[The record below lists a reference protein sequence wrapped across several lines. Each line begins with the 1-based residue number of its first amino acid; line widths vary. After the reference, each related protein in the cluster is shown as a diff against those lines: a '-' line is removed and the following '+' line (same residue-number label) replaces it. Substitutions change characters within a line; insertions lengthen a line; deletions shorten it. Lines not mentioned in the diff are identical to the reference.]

1 MYIILEVLIAMI
13 IKRTT
18 ASENSQEQ
26 RDNPATEI
34 IKPDKEVLENL
45 ITATMVSKAMGT
57 LKKSDITLLAIVYN
71 DIGKDMNLELLY
83 GNSGPISEF
92 ISEGKKFLSDME
104 SNCRIKSIE
113 LVVEK
118 PFSLK
123 SVTCHFHGN
132 DKDVDDMEFNDF
144 SRPFSRIVYR
154 LK

>member
-1 MYIILEVLIAMI
+1 MI

-34 IKPDKEVLENL
+34 IKSDKEVLENL
-45 ITATMVSKAMGT
+45 ITAVMVSKAMGT

-71 DIGKDMNLELLY
+71 DIGKDTNLEALY

-92 ISEGKKFLSDME
+92 ISEAQKYLPKSE
-104 SNCRIKSIE
+104 SEARLKSIE
-113 LVVEK
+113 LLVQK
-118 PFSLK
+118 PFNLK
-123 SVTCHFHGN
+123 SVTCYYDGS
-132 DKDVDDMEFNDF
+132 DKDFQLTDF
-144 SRPFSRIVYR
+144 SKPFGRIVYR

>member
-1 MYIILEVLIAMI
+1 MI

-34 IKPDKEVLENL
+34 IKPDREVLENL
-45 ITATMVSKAMGT
+45 ITAVMVSKAMGV
-57 LKKSDITLLAIVYN
+57 LKRDDIGLLYIVYN
-71 DIGKDMNLELLY
+71 DISKDMDLGKLY
-83 GNSGPISEF
+83 GSSGPISEF

-123 SVTCHFHGN
+123 SVTCHF
-132 DKDVDDMEFNDF
+132 DSDDEDDDDIEFNDF
-144 SRPFSRIVYR
+144 SRPFGRIVYR

>member
-1 MYIILEVLIAMI
+1 MMI
-13 IKRTT
+13 VRTT
-18 ASENSQEQ
+18 NSQEQ

-45 ITATMVSKAMGT
+45 ITAVMVSKAIGV
-57 LKKSDITLLAIVYN
+57 LKRDDIGLLYIVYN
-71 DIGKDMNLELLY
+71 DISKDMDLGKLY
-83 GNSGPISEF
+83 GSSGPISEF

-123 SVTCHFHGN
+123 SVTCHFDGA

-144 SRPFSRIVYR
+144 SRPFGRIVYR